1 MGISSKLTGVDAD
14 VADPLDKG
22 AGLGAAGVVAAAAA
36 TAAAPSL
43 LVKSS
48 SE

>member
-14 VADPLDKG
+14 VAGPLDKG
-22 AGLGAAGVVAAAAA
+22 EGEGLGAAGVVAGA
-36 TAAAPSL
+36 TAASL